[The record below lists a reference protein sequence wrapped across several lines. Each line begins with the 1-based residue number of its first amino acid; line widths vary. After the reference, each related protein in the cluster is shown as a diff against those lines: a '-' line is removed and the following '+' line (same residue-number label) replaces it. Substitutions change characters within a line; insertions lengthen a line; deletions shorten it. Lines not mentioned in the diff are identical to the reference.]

1 MNESK
6 VALIEQVFRRVNM
19 RKTWN
24 LVLPL
29 LVLFAVTPAFAKRQM
44 SNSEITAKLQDKLYH
59 AKVFQHGQVQV
70 AFENGVA
77 TLTGTVDSLGAKNDA
92 ARAVGKVDNVTQLV
106 DTINVRAE
114 DMTTRQIVQQ
124 ARHEILTYPYYTIF
138 DNLVLRPEGD
148 KLIVSGQV
156 TDPFKKTD
164 IGNFLS
170 HVKGVA
176 ELQND
181 LEVLP
186 VSNFDDQ
193 LRVRIARAIYR
204 DPYFVAYG
212 TQANPPIHIVV
223 NNGNVTLEGV
233 VNNQVDRV
241 KAETA
246 ARFAGTFFSLT
257 DNLRV
262 ERG

>member
-1 MNESK
+1 
-6 VALIEQVFRRVNM
+6 M
-19 RKTWN
+19 RKLGT
-24 LVLPL
+24 LIVPVILF
-29 LVLFAVTPAFAKRQM
+29 FAVTPGFAKRQM
-44 SNSEITAKLQDKLYH
+44 SNGEMTAKIQDKLYH
-59 AKVFQHGQVQV
+59 AKVFRHGQVQV
-70 AFENGVA
+70 NFDNGVA
-77 TLTGTVDSLGAKNDA
+77 TLAGTVDSLGAKLDA
-92 ARAVGKVDNVTQLV
+92 AKAVRKLDYVTEVVDN
-106 DTINVRAE
+106 IAVRAE
-114 DMTTRQIVQQ
+114 DVTPRQIVQQ
-124 ARHEILTYPYYTIF
+124 ARHEILTYPNYTIF
-138 DNLVLRPEGD
+138 DNLILQPQGD

-170 HVKGVA
+170 HIKGVA

-193 LRVRIARAIYR
+193 LRLRIARAIYR
-204 DPYFVAYG
+204 DPYFIGYG
-212 TQANPPIHIVV
+212 IQANPPIHIVV
-223 NNGNVTLEGV
+223 KNGNVTLEGV
-233 VNNQVDRV
+233 VNSQVDRA